1 MVEQERGLE
10 KNEKKGAVS
19 NIEGLHKIGGKE
31 PSVNYVKTTRFMV
44 PQEFIY
50 IYIYVHSDSL
60 VPLQVPKVNQTN
72 VPLEKKARD
81 V

>member
-50 IYIYVHSDSL
+50 IYIFMFIQIV
-60 VPLQVPKVNQTN
+60 
-72 VPLEKKARD
+72 
-81 V
+81 

>member
-1 MVEQERGLE
+1 MVEEHVQQKKLGNI
-10 KNEKKGAVS
+10 KNGRAGEGVGKKWKKGAVS

-50 IYIYVHSDSL
+50 IYIFMFIQIV
-60 VPLQVPKVNQTN
+60 
-72 VPLEKKARD
+72 
-81 V
+81 